1 MALENYNNNDQQLDR
16 HDFGW
21 KFLSWTTGLDRLTIN
36 MVVKLLVTVMVFKG
50 YPGTYYLWQGRVIFL
65 FFLGEVGANIYLK
78 IIITV
83 FNALLQYIFI

>member
-1 MALENYNNNDQQLDR
+1 MALENYNNNDQQLNR

-50 YPGTYYLWQGRVIFL
+50 YPSTDYLLQGRVIL
-65 FFLGEVGANIYLK
+65 FIFWGVGGEYLPQDYNPN
-78 IIITV
+78 
-83 FNALLQYIFI
+83 F